1 MRAII
6 GFYRGIAAAF
16 RKMAKTS
23 RTTTAKGQRDVRLT
37 RWGRRARL
45 SGEGEAQN
53 GNSGL
58 AEIGVWHGVTT
69 CRLRSKMASDGVL
82 FAVDPYP
89 IGCLGFSAQRYIAR
103 KELGRGSKTPSGAAK
118 SHQKS
123 AIEV

>member
-1 MRAII
+1 
-6 GFYRGIAAAF
+6 
-16 RKMAKTS
+16 MAKTS

-69 CRLRSKMASDGVL
+69 CRLRSKMASDGGL

-89 IGCLGFSAQRYIAR
+89 SGYLGFRPQRYIAR
-103 KELGRGSKTPSGAAK
+103 KEVGRWSRTSLRNHIRGQRSTFEEL
-118 SHQKS
+118 S
-123 AIEV
+123 AQ